1 MRYQTSLIYS
11 VQSVSWDNCYVAWI
25 FYTVFA
31 YDALYNLTKYISLGH
46 EVFSIDNAGINVQ
59 STI

>member
-1 MRYQTSLIYS
+1 M
-11 VQSVSWDNCYVAWI
+11 AWI

-46 EVFSIDNAGINVQ
+46 EVFFSIDNAGINAQ